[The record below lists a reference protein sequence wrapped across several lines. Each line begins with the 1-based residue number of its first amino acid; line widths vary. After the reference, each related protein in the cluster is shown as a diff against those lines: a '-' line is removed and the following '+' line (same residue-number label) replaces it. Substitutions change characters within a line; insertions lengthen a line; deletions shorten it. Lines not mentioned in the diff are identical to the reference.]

1 MTRTLTALALMAATS
16 AEAGGFGPSLDGS
29 GVVLVPAA
37 AAVEPTPLEW
47 LRYIRPREGRDVV
60 VPVVGGGSVQTIE
73 WWRPVELRVRTE
85 SGAALT
91 ERERAAI
98 RAEAVRCR
106 RGTPASAEE
115 RTESNGTFVIEY
127 RCAWL
132 QGYEDQ

>member
-1 MTRTLTALALMAATS
+1 MTKIVIALALMAASS
-16 AEAGGFGPSLDGS
+16 AQAGGFAPDGS
-29 GVVLVPAA
+29 GVVLVPAVA
-37 AAVEPTPLEW
+37 TVEPTPLEW

-73 WWRPVELRVRTE
+73 WWRPVEVRVRTE

-98 RAEAVRCR
+98 RAEAIRCR
-106 RGTPASAEE
+106 RGEPAVTEE

-132 QGYEDQ
+132 QGFEDQ